1 MEAKEP
7 ARPAWPRIRVTSA
20 GLGFAGA
27 APAARASECA
37 RRAQV
42 TLVVDGVQLTA
53 GTIQSA

>member
-20 GLGFAGA
+20 GLGFPGA
-27 APAARASECA
+27 APAACA
-37 RRAQV
+37 PAGVRRAQI
-42 TLVVDGVQLTA
+42 TLVVDGAQLTA